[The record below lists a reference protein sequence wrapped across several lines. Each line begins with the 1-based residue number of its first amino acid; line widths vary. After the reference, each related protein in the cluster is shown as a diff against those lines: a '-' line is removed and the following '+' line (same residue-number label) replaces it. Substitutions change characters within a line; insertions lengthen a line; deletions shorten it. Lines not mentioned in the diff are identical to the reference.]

1 MHSTTVLATLL
12 ATLAVSNA
20 LQVTSPTEDDVWSS
34 SGSQTISWDSVSTD
48 PDTFVI
54 ELVESGGQN
63 GVTIVKNQT
72 SSDGSVTVSYPD
84 GDWPTG
90 TAFQVNLL
98 SAKSAILAQS
108 DQFNITESDSSSS
121 SSSSE
126 SSSSSSSSSAS
137 SSSSSASSSKAS
149 TTSAAVASTSAAA
162 SSSGAGSAAAS
173 TSTSGSIPNSSAAA
187 SSSASSGS
195 ALTSSVAIGSIALA
209 FVGALSV
216 IA

>member
-1 MHSTTVLATLL
+1 MHATTVLATLL

-34 SGSQTISWDSVSTD
+34 SGSQTISWDAVSTD

-72 SSDGSVTVSYPD
+72 SSDNSVTVSYPD

-90 TAFQVNLL
+90 TAFQINLL

-108 DQFNITESDSSSS
+108 DQFNITESASSSS

-149 TTSAAVASTSAAA
+149 TSAAVASTSAAA
-162 SSSGAGSAAAS
+162 SSSGAGSAAAGS
-173 TSTSGSIPNSSAAA
+173 STSGSIPNSSAAA

>member
-1 MHSTTVLATLL
+1 MHPTTVLATLL

-63 GVTIVKNQT
+63 GVTIVRNQT
-72 SSDGSVTVSYPD
+72 SSENSVTVSYPD

-90 TAFQVNLL
+90 TAFQINLL
-98 SAKSAILAQS
+98 SARSAILAQS
-108 DQFNITESDSSSS
+108 DQFNITESASSSS

-137 SSSSSASSSKAS
+137 SSSSSASSSS
-149 TTSAAVASTSAAA
+149 SSAAVTSTSAAA
-162 SSSGAGSAAAS
+162 SSSGASSAAAGS
-173 TSTSGSIPNSSAAA
+173 STSGSIPNSSAAA
-187 SSSASSGS
+187 SSASSGS